1 MNATTILL
9 VALGLFTLW
18 FGFTFVK
25 DFFAHKDQLEKDRSW
40 VKTGLIGMLTNFL
53 DTLGIGSFAP
63 TTALLRA
70 TKQIDDRLLPGVLNV
85 GCCIPV
91 ITEAFLFI
99 QSVEVEPVTLI
110 GMLAAATIGSYLG
123 AGIMSKMPR
132 KKVQLIMGIA
142 LLVTAT
148 IFLLQ
153 QVKIFPSGDGSA
165 LGLSGAKLVIAIVA
179 NFVLGALMTA
189 GIGLYGPCMA
199 LVYMLGMSPAVAFPI
214 MMGSCAF
221 LMPVAS
227 IKFIKEGAYERL
239 TSMAI
244 TIGGVI
250 GVFIAVKIVTSIP
263 KELLIWLVIVVVT
276 YTGITLLRDSQ
287 KKEA

>member
-165 LGLSGAKLVIAIVA
+165 LGLSGVKLVIAIVA

-244 TIGGVI
+244 TIGGVV